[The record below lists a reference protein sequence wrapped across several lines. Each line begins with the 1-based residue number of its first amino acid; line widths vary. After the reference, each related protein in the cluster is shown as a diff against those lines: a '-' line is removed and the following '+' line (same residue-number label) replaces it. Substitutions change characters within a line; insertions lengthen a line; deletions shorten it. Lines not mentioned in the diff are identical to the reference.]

1 MTLFAIMKGE
11 CSVSKANLPKQVNSE
26 IIVEWKQTA
35 AWVEW
40 WTRKRHLCKQC
51 YFFVNKYMI
60 RCLYTAMLSHHFSTM
75 SEQFNSLPTSTN
87 AVESYNQLSKV
98 NKPEILCVA
107 LLTTYKI
114 DMASALEHMAR
125 SDGLSTDYSERNDEY
140 RLGKTMLSKSP
151 V

>member
-1 MTLFAIMKGE
+1 
-11 CSVSKANLPKQVNSE
+11 
-26 IIVEWKQTA
+26 
-35 AWVEW
+35 
-40 WTRKRHLCKQC
+40 
-51 YFFVNKYMI
+51 MI

-140 RLGKTMLSKSP
+140 RLRKTMLSKSP